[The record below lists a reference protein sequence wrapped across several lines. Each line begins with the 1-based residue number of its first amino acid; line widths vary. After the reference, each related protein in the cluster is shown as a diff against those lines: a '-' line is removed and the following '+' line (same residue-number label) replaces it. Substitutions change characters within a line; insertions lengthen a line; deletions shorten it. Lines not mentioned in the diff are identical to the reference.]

1 MRHNRHVHLPLTLLL
16 LACRAPD
23 GPPGPITSRIPA
35 GEHATI
41 AAPFE
46 PLPAS
51 IELDPLRVGLGK
63 RLFGDVRL
71 SGDGLRACVDCHALD
86 QGGVAPGE
94 SRSNHPDRPTG
105 PYNVPT
111 VFNVAF
117 NAYYNW
123 DGEFDTLEEHLGGP
137 MMSQAVMDAG
147 SWSDLVARLRPAY
160 DDAFRGA
167 GYPGVDEESVRDA
180 MAIYQRSLITPDAP
194 FDRHL
199 RGEAPLEGLALA
211 GYRRFREV
219 GCSSCHQGINI
230 GGNLLQRFG
239 VFDDP
244 YDGRPLTDE
253 DYGRVGL
260 TGDPDDA
267 FVFRVPSLRNVAET
281 APYFHDGSAKT
292 LEEAVETMARV
303 QLGFT
308 LDEQEVAEIVA
319 FLRTLTGRPP
329 GGGP

>member
-1 MRHNRHVHLPLTLLL
+1 M
-16 LACRAPD
+16 
-23 GPPGPITSRIPA
+23 
-35 GEHATI
+35 
-41 AAPFE
+41 
-46 PLPAS
+46 
-51 IELDPLRVGLGK
+51 
-63 RLFGDVRL
+63 
-71 SGDGLRACVDCHALD
+71 
-86 QGGVAPGE
+86 
-94 SRSNHPDRPTG
+94 
-105 PYNVPT
+105 
-111 VFNVAF
+111 FNVAF

-123 DGEFDTLEEHLGGP
+123 DGEFDTLEAHLGGP
-137 MMSQAVMDAG
+137 MMSEVVMDAG
-147 SWSDLVARLRPAY
+147 SWSAVVARLRPVY
-160 DDAFRGA
+160 DEAFRGA
-167 GYPGVDEESVRDA
+167 GYPGVDEDSVRDA
-180 MAIYQRSLITPDAP
+180 LATYQRSLITPDAP
-194 FDRHL
+194 FDLHL
-199 RGEAPLEGLALA
+199 RGEAPLQGLALA

-292 LEEAVETMARV
+292 LDEAVETMARV

-308 LDEQEVAEIVA
+308 LHEGEVAEIVA
-319 FLRTLTGRPP
+319 FLQALSGKPP
-329 GGGP
+329 GAPR